1 MVLGDATVNTVKRG
15 PDSDE
20 KNVILVS
27 EGLDSV
33 SVWRTAEQDKKTE
46 VIV

>member
-1 MVLGDATVNTVKRG
+1 MSAVKRG
-15 PDSDE
+15 PDSDD
-20 KNVILVS
+20 KNVILAS

-46 VIV
+46 VIG